1 MKTTRTMTRQQWRN
15 LYRSWRWA
23 LGRMTIAQSSAWIAF
38 YSIHDA
44 ALLLHLH
51 NSCKQG
57 AIVCP
62 NLRMT

>member
-1 MKTTRTMTRQQWRN
+1 MPTTRTMTREQWIN

-23 LGRMTIAQSSAWIAF
+23 LGRMTLLQASAWIAF

-51 NSCKQG
+51 NNCRQG

-62 NLRMT
+62 NTVMS